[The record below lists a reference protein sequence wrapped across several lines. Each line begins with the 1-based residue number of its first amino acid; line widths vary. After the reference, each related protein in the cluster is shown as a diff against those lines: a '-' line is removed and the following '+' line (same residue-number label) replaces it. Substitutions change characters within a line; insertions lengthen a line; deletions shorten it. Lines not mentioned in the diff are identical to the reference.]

1 MVSLA
6 ILYRCFVIACLTSLL
21 TALPSAGSDADAN
34 GPQLVLLRFHS
45 TIFGNDRLIRVLVP
59 PGYSRS
65 DQRTRR
71 YPVFYLNDGQDLFDP
86 QLSTFRHGGSY
97 LLKEQMRML
106 YAQNAVRPIIIVGID
121 NAGHRLRPNEY
132 LPWPDTTLRPWMPHP
147 HGKLYP
153 AFMTQELMPF
163 VEARF
168 RVLTDS
174 ADTGIGGASY
184 GALAAIYLVT
194 QRPGRFGRLLV
205 ESPSVYPNDYALI
218 AAIKSARS
226 LPSRVAIG
234 VGTNEDGDS
243 TCIPA
248 HPPEAE
254 MIDVWRLT
262 DAIMRR
268 LRGSSTLRLT
278 VVDCARHRN
287 IDFGARF
294 PGAVEFLFGP

>member
-1 MVSLA
+1 MMVGLA
-6 ILYRCFVIACLTSLL
+6 GLYRCFVIAGLTSLL
-21 TALPSAGSDADAN
+21 AAPPAAAGSDADSNSPRLA
-34 GPQLVLLRFHS
+34 LLRFHS
-45 TIFGNDRLIRVLVP
+45 TIFGNDRLIRVLLP

-86 QLSTFRHGGSY
+86 RLSTFRHGGSY
-97 LLKEQMRML
+97 LLKDRMRAL
-106 YAQNAVRPIIIVGID
+106 YAQDAVRPIIIVGID

-132 LPWPDTTLRPWMPHP
+132 LPWPDTTLRPWMAHP

-153 AFMTQELMPF
+153 EFVTQEVMPF
-163 VEARF
+163 IQARF
-168 RVLTDS
+168 RVLTD
-174 ADTGIGGASY
+174 ATHTGIGGASY

-205 ESPSVYPNDYALI
+205 ESPSVYPNNYALI
-218 AAIKSARS
+218 AAVKSARS
-226 LPSRVAIG
+226 LPSRIAIG

-243 TCIPA
+243 TCTPA
-248 HPPEAE
+248 HPAEAE
-254 MIDVWRLT
+254 MTDVWRLT

-268 LRGSSTLRLT
+268 LRGSSRLQLT

-287 IDFGARF
+287 MDFGARF
-294 PGAVEFLFGP
+294 PGA